1 MKVARWQLDQRQ
13 GQPLEIKIQMS
24 KARIRQWYEHWDGE
38 VFVAFSGGLDS
49 TVLLHLIRSIYP
61 NTSAVFHNTGLEF
74 PEIVKFVKETDN
86 VHWTQPKKRFPQV
99 IEEYGWPV
107 VSKRISRYIHD
118 AMTLEPTS
126 KTAHLRLT
134 GYTSK
139 GDYRPSY
146 MISKKWR
153 FLIDA
158 PFPISHRC
166 CDFLKKNPA
175 KEAEKLYGAP
185 YLGMTTEEGD
195 QRAQTYLRYGCN
207 IYDSK
212 RPRSWPIAFW
222 RHQDVLDYIEQFGVP
237 YSTIYD
243 MGYTRTG
250 CYVCPFGVHLEDPPN
265 RFQRMKETH
274 PKLWSHCMDRLG
286 LKKVLDFIKVPYD

>member
-212 RPRSWPIAFW
+212 RPRSFTKSIPLVADHCILEASRCSGLYRAVW
-222 RHQDVLDYIEQFGVP
+222 RPLLNHLRHGIH
-237 YSTIYD
+237 SNW
-243 MGYTRTG
+243 MLRLSLRRTS
-250 CYVCPFGVHLEDPPN
+250 
-265 RFQRMKETH
+265 RR
-274 PKLWSHCMDRLG
+274 SS
-286 LKKVLDFIKVPYD
+286 